1 MDMLTCSDQ
10 RLPEL
15 QILTRYHSCLNKAY
29 SAAGLQPVMDAMAE
43 PFHCYGKQATVNK
56 LVYTE
61 AR

>member
-1 MDMLTCSDQ
+1 MNQYAAHCWNHDT
-10 RLPEL
+10 PE
-15 QILTRYHSCLNKAY
+15 HFCCLNKAY

-43 PFHCYGKQATVNK
+43 PLHCYGRQAIVNK